1 MRGPKRRYECTRFG
15 YAIPTAA
22 GVSSDVG
29 NQNYFSWFSQQYSA
43 AMNNPNWSADMDASY
58 GQAEV
63 RSLADECTS
72 MMADAT
78 WT

>member
-29 NQNYFSWFSQQYSA
+29 NQNHFNWFSQQYSA